1 MAIIYNKNI
10 IIIMT
15 SEQNEPRTTN
25 AEFALVYISSQGRS
39 NGPKGAGQSISARA
53 AGARFFQTL
62 ILSGIKALDIKKIE
76 NPIFTKICLFH

>member
-1 MAIIYNKNI
+1 
-10 IIIMT
+10 MT

-53 AGARFFQTL
+53 FGARFFQTL